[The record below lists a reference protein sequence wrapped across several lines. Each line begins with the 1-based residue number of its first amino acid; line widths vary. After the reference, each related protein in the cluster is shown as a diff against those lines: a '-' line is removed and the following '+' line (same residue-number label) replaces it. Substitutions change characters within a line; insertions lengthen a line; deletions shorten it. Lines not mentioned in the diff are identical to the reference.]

1 VVEGVCGEGYS
12 WDCIECNDFRGKFLL
27 VRGFDCMVWTTD
39 EGTMGL
45 DLEGGREEGGVAM
58 VSWWFGRTWG
68 TDWETSGHG

>member
-1 VVEGVCGEGYS
+1 
-12 WDCIECNDFRGKFLL
+12 L